1 MADGSDRV
9 LLSELPSFGKR
20 VYSRQLHAALR
31 ANMLPAAE
39 AIAKEVSVTDDIAQI
54 GALVRARVAVFTST
68 NSAFGEELLED
79 IDVVVVTPEK
89 FACWINKTLSRYTR
103 QRLLAD
109 ALVDLSE
116 QWSVKV
122 KTKPL
127 DLCSVKVAEAAADAC
142 IEELCELLEVAAESE
157 EEESD
162 NGSELSELS
171 GDGTDDS
178 SDDVSG
184 DDIEIDEEETKQECK
199 SLGIKRKKK
208 KQKLLDSEEEDF
220 EEVNVGETTEE
231 TAEETTEEANE
242 E

>member
-9 LLSELPSFGKR
+9 LISEMPSFAQK

-39 AIAKEVSVTDDIAQI
+39 SIAKELSVTDDISQI

-79 IDVVVVTPEK
+79 IDVVVISPEK
-89 FACWINKTLSRYTR
+89 YASWMGKTLSRYTR

-109 ALVDLSE
+109 ALIDLSE
-116 QWSVKV
+116 QWSVKA

-127 DLCSVKVAEAAADAC
+127 DLCSVKVAEAAADASV
-142 IEELCELLEVAAESE
+142 EELCELLEVAAESE
-157 EEESD
+157 EEES
-162 NGSELSELS
+162 GSELSDLS

-178 SDDVSG
+178 SEQFSG

-208 KQKLLDSEEEDF
+208 RPKLADSEEEENF
-220 EEVNVGETTEE
+220 EEENV
-231 TAEETTEEANE
+231 EETTEEATE
-242 E
+242 ETIEE